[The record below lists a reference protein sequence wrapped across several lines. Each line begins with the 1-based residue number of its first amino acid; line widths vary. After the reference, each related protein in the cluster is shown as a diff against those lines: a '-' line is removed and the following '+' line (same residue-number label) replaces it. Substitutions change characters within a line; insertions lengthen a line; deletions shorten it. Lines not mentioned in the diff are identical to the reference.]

1 MQRPSMSRSAA
12 FLAIALA
19 ACVFAPAVTY
29 AQSVIVLGVRS
40 LDGDDEFARNLT
52 GALRHAASQVGDWE
66 VSEREVTLAQMAL
79 AHGCD
84 DPNPSCMAEIAD
96 SLSTQRVIYGDVRRT
111 SAEDQFDFSLS
122 LHLFNAESDQIEQS
136 VADTIPGIR
145 TDIDDLREP
154 VRRYVAAL
162 SGAPRT
168 GTLRIVAQPGAE
180 VFIDGEAVG
189 TADAEGRF
197 EVADLEAGTR
207 NVRIAAEGFEPHSS
221 QVAIEPYGEASLE
234 ADLDAVAGAS
244 GGGGTFPTEIVVDA
258 GLLAVAVGLAA
269 TWIWSWNR
277 VTNEIQNDPAFVTAR
292 ASQPETV
299 ENICA
304 TIGPSDAGYAT
315 VSGLCGEADTL
326 EVLQFVFAV
335 SAAAVGGAG
344 IYFLL
349 QGVMGDDADS
359 DQAWMLVPTAGPD
372 SAGLRL
378 FGTF

>member
-1 MQRPSMSRSAA
+1 
-12 FLAIALA
+12 
-19 ACVFAPAVTY
+19 
-29 AQSVIVLGVRS
+29 
-40 LDGDDEFARNLT
+40 
-52 GALRHAASQVGDWE
+52 
-66 VSEREVTLAQMAL
+66 
-79 AHGCD
+79 
-84 DPNPSCMAEIAD
+84 
-96 SLSTQRVIYGDVRRT
+96 
-111 SAEDQFDFSLS
+111 
-122 LHLFNAESDQIEQS
+122 
-136 VADTIPGIR
+136 
-145 TDIDDLREP
+145 
-154 VRRYVAAL
+154 
-162 SGAPRT
+162 
-168 GTLRIVAQPGAE
+168 
-180 VFIDGEAVG
+180 
-189 TADAEGRF
+189 
-197 EVADLEAGTR
+197 
-207 NVRIAAEGFEPHSS
+207 VRIAAEGFEPHSS

-244 GGGGTFPTEIVVDA
+244 GGGGTFPTEIVVGA